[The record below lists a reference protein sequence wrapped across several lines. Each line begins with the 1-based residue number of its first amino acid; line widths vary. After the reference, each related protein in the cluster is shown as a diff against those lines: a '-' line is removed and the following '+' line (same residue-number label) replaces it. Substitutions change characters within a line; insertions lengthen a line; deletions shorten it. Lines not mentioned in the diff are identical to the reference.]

1 VRLREKPTLP
11 PRRNVFLY
19 GPPKSGK
26 TLALATVPGPLV
38 LLNADLENATWLA
51 HQRRPD
57 LQEIDLEPVDPNDK
71 QPVLRT
77 VLELENA
84 ANQRKLD
91 SVETIGVDPVGELYA
106 RLVREI
112 SGNAVSPAIQ
122 VYQQAGVFVERL
134 CRALCKCPQVNV
146 VFCAHDHPM
155 KDESTESVEVLPFT
169 GSASNP
175 ALGRKIMSMVDVIGY
190 TARIERADG
199 DPLFVAQLVNAK
211 GRRGGDRFDVL
222 GTKENGYCRPLDL
235 SEWFEALANVGE
247 PSSDNTVTTNAEAEE
262 AVAA

>member
-134 CRALCKCPQVNV
+134 CRALCKC
-146 VFCAHDHPM
+146 
-155 KDESTESVEVLPFT
+155 
-169 GSASNP
+169 
-175 ALGRKIMSMVDVIGY
+175 RKIMSMVDVIGY